1 MLTVA
6 RAVMVGTVT
15 HHWPLRMRAD
25 RVVAAAEVVM
35 PLVPEPAVPAAMA
48 VGQALAS
55 AAKVPPGCQ
64 EPPVVTAVTGEPVAI
79 PWVALAVPAV
89 TREPVA

>member
-1 MLTVA
+1 VLMVA

-25 RVVAAAEVVM
+25 RVVAAAGVVM